1 MRKHCSICQSTNN
14 NYYKDK
20 SEFEKQ
26 IEQTKKDKET
36 RIRQTFYGSN
46 AFQSNHGITS
56 TNFPDPASMSIT
68 NYYKPGGYQS
78 GALMRPNTQDGAANR
93 SPAPSGEGLADGNIL
108 SNIDG
113 ISNDELKER
122 LVVAEMIMKKL
133 YSRNKDLEIA
143 INKFKSK

>member
-1 MRKHCSICQSTNN
+1 MIFLNINN

-46 AFQSNHGITS
+46 GFLGNHRIMAGGA
-56 TNFPDPASMSIT
+56 DPTAMNIT
-68 NYYKPGGYQS
+68 NYYKPTGYQT
-78 GALMRPNTQDGAANR
+78 GTKMRPNTQDGGTNK
-93 SPAPSGEGLADGNIL
+93 SPIPSGEGLADGNLL
-108 SNIDG
+108 SNIDW

-143 INKFKSK
+143 INKVKIKSKK

>member
-1 MRKHCSICQSTNN
+1 MISQSTNN

-46 AFQSNHGITS
+46 AFPASHGITAGS
-56 TNFPDPASMSIT
+56 LADPAAMNIT
-68 NYYKPGGYQS
+68 NYYKPGMYQT
-78 GALMRPNTQDGAANR
+78 GTRMRPNTQDGGANR
-93 SPAPSGEGLADGNIL
+93 SPAPIGESLADGDIL
-108 SNIDG
+108 SNIDA

-143 INKFKSK
+143 INKVKSK